1 MGAHEAGEYAKL
13 KEAILRQY
21 NINEEIYRQ
30 RFQSVK
36 KKQGETNRE
45 VVARLTDFAARWT
58 QGCWSTKELKDLVV
72 LEQLL
77 NILPED
83 VHIWVKER
91 RPKSSLEAGQLADT
105 MYRHRDRSRLGRL
118 MDPKKHLGAK
128 ADGTA
133 EMSQM

>member
-1 MGAHEAGEYAKL
+1 MLPWEPMKLENMPKL

-91 RPKSSLEAGQLADT
+91 SPNLAW
-105 MYRHRDRSRLGRL
+105 RLASWLTLCTGIET
-118 MDPKKHLGAK
+118 GA
-128 ADGTA
+128 DW
-133 EMSQM
+133 ED